1 MCYSVSPV
9 DVILMLPV
17 EILLMVLVELKIGII
32 LWKIYCINSLLNEP
46 IMSFEVTFQYF
57 KSIDIGQSLG

>member
-1 MCYSVSPV
+1 MCYSVSHV
-9 DVILMLPV
+9 DVMLMLPV

-46 IMSFEVTFQYF
+46 IMSFEVTFQCF
-57 KSIDIGQSLG
+57 KSRDIGQSMG